1 MNCGVAMTVRLAASR
16 VVSDYPQRLPHL
28 FMAKLVSKIPTAIH
42 ATRTRFSRAPTSTSL
57 HGTVVVGD
65 ALGLDVTRLVQVALD
80 ETFPTSERGDG
91 FTNS

>member
-1 MNCGVAMTVRLAASR
+1 MNCGVAMTIRLAASR

-57 HGTVVVGD
+57 HGGEGKKRWTM
-65 ALGLDVTRLVQVALD
+65 TMRR
-80 ETFPTSERGDG
+80 TS
-91 FTNS
+91 TP